1 MHLIFD
7 TFRITMQ
14 RPSFLHRSVLNKRP
28 PLCKVK
34 KEEESVCA
42 AAIAATVAHVTKT
55 WITITQNNS
64 LYIAAWIMYKNKER
78 KKFSGEILY
87 FLQGILTTC
96 CQITFLGI
104 FYLAYN
110 QFIFFLFPENK
121 KNHNKKDWHIF
132 WSFCLN
138 LVDLNVT

>member
-7 TFRITMQ
+7 TFRITIQ

-34 KEEESVCA
+34 KEESVCA

-78 KKFSGEILY
+78 KKISGEILY

-110 QFIFFLFPENK
+110 QFIFFCSPKIKRFITK
-121 KNHNKKDWHIF
+121 RIDIF
-132 WSFCLN
+132 F
-138 LVDLNVT
+138 DHFA

>member
-14 RPSFLHRSVLNKRP
+14 RPCFLHRSVLNKRP

-78 KKFSGEILY
+78 KKNQWWNII
-87 FLQGILTTC
+87 FLARHSDDMLSDYIFGNLLPCLQSIHFFC
-96 CQITFLGI
+96 SPKIKRIITKRI
-104 FYLAYN
+104 D
-110 QFIFFLFPENK
+110 IFFDHFA
-121 KNHNKKDWHIF
+121 
-132 WSFCLN
+132 
-138 LVDLNVT
+138 